1 MKLVKFALVAL
12 VRDAKSGE
20 LGVLFAALVVAVAAL
35 TAVGFFTSRVSQG
48 IRQQAGAVLAADLR
62 LQSGRPLE
70 LDGRY
75 GREARARGLAAA
87 RLVSFASVVFAGEVS
102 QLVSV
107 VGASA
112 DYPLRGRL
120 RLAAAPYA
128 PGRPASGIPARG
140 EAWADPRLLARLGV
154 PVGGTLAL
162 GALTVRVG
170 AVLDYRPDQGSGFV
184 ELAPT
189 LLINADDVAASRLV
203 QPGSRATWSL
213 LFAGRQADVDAF
225 EAWLRARKSDAERLI
240 DVGES
245 SDQMKSA
252 IDRAG
257 RFLNLAAL
265 VTVLLAAVAVA
276 MSARRYATR
285 HLDVVALLK
294 CMGASQRFVLG
305 VTLLELAAVAALGT
319 LAGTALGFVAQ
330 QGIALLVRDLV
341 REALPA
347 PTLGPAWLGAGTAF
361 TMLIGFALAPLL
373 ELRRVPPARVL
384 RRNLEPPP
392 LRFGLSYLTAAAAL
406 AALLYGLVR
415 DPKLIGYAAG
425 GLVTSGALLFGA
437 GLALVRAT
445 RPLRRAGA
453 GVAWRYGLANVARR
467 GRESAVQIV
476 AFGLGLTV
484 LLLLALVRNDLLH
497 EWRQT
502 LPSDAPNHFLINI
515 APADADALSR
525 FLVDHGVARP
535 ALAPWVR
542 ARLVAVNGQPLR
554 ERMPKTDRGRGF
566 AEREQNLSWSRE
578 LPADNR
584 IVAGRWW
591 RNPDPGRP
599 EVSVATEF
607 QEELGLKL
615 GDRLT
620 FDVAGETLVAEVA
633 SVRKVRWDGFRPNFF
648 LLFAPGVL
656 DTATGTLMTSVHLD
670 AAQRPA
676 LAELV
681 RRFPSVTAFDVEALL
696 GQVREVMDRAALAI
710 EYVAAF
716 TLLAGLVVLLAAIQA
731 TGDERRY
738 ESAVLRTLGASR
750 RTVLLGVAA
759 EFVALGLLSGV
770 LAASAA
776 SAVGWLVATRLF
788 GLGYS
793 FDPAVWLGGLIAG
806 ALIVGVAGTV
816 AARRVVTTPPATTLN
831 EG

>member
-1 MKLVKFALVAL
+1 MKTLKFALVAL
-12 VRDAKSGE
+12 VRDARSGE
-20 LGVLFAALVVAVAAL
+20 LGVLFWGLVVAVAAL
-35 TAVGFFTSRVSQG
+35 TAVGFFTSRVGQG

-62 LQSGRPLE
+62 LESGRPLE
-70 LDGRY
+70 LDGAY
-75 GREARARGLAAA
+75 GREARARGLASA
-87 RLVSFASVVFAGEVS
+87 RLVGFASVVFAGDVS
-102 QLVSV
+102 QLASV
-107 VGASA
+107 IGASA
-112 DYPLRGRL
+112 GYPLRGRL
-120 RLAAAPYA
+120 RLADAPYA
-128 PGRPASGIPARG
+128 PARPAAGIPARG

-154 PVGGTLAL
+154 PVGGRLAL
-162 GALTVRVG
+162 GALSVRVG
-170 AVLDYRPDQGSGFV
+170 AVLDYRPDQGSGFQD
-184 ELAPT
+184 LAPP
-189 LLINADDVAASRLV
+189 LLINADDVAATRLL

-213 LFAGRQADVDAF
+213 LFAGPTAEVRAF
-225 EAWLRARKSDAERLI
+225 EAWLRASKSDAERLI

-245 SDQMKSA
+245 SEQMKSA
-252 IDRAG
+252 MDRAA

-276 MSARRYATR
+276 MGARRYAAR

-294 CMGASQRFVLG
+294 CMGASQRFVLA
-305 VTLLELAAVAALGT
+305 VTFLELACVAALGA
-319 LAGTALGFVAQ
+319 LAGTALGFLAQ
-330 QGIALLVRDLV
+330 AGLAFLARDLV
-341 REALPA
+341 KGVLPP

-361 TMLIGFALAPLL
+361 TMLVGFALVPLL

-392 LRFGLSYLTAAAAL
+392 LRFGLAYLAAAAAL
-406 AALLYGLVR
+406 GALLFGLVR

-425 GLVTSGALLFGA
+425 GIVASGALLFGA

-445 RPLRRAGA
+445 RGLRGGA

-497 EWRQT
+497 EWQRA
-502 LPSDAPNHFLINI
+502 LPRDAPNHFLINI
-515 APADADALSR
+515 TAADADALGG

-542 ARLVAVNGQPLR
+542 ARLVAINGQPLK
-554 ERMPKTDRGRGF
+554 ERMPTTDRGRAF
-566 AEREQNLSWSRE
+566 AEREQNLSWARD

-584 IVAGRWW
+584 VVAGRWW
-591 RNPDPGRP
+591 QNPDPARP
-599 EVSVATEF
+599 QVSVATEF
-607 QEELGLKL
+607 QEELGLRL
-615 GDRLT
+615 GDRLA
-620 FDVAGETLVAEVA
+620 FDVAGEPVTAEIT

-656 DTATGTLMTSVHLD
+656 DTATGTFMTSVHLD

-681 RRFPSVTAFDVEALL
+681 RRFPSVTVFDVEALL
-696 GQVREVMDRAALAI
+696 GQVREVMDRAALAV
-710 EYVAAF
+710 EYVFGF
-716 TLLAGLVVLLAAIQA
+716 TLLAGLVVLLAAVQA
-731 TGDERRY
+731 TRDERRY

-759 EFVALGLLSGV
+759 EFVALGLLAGV

-776 SAVGWLVATRLF
+776 SAVGWVVATRLF
-788 GLGYS
+788 GLGYA
-793 FDPAVWLGGLIAG
+793 FDPWVWVGGLAAGVLLVGIAG
-806 ALIVGVAGTV
+806 TLAT
-816 AARRVVTTPPATTLN
+816 RRVVTTPPATTLK
-831 EG
+831 EA